1 MAANSVIE
9 QQPLYNVIPVGQEV
23 IFVVSNQT
31 AVANEF
37 KVKFICEV
45 HISNTTHPVVGT
57 ANDLIGT
64 FKTTPNNAGVG
75 IFDLRNII
83 ESYVKA
89 DNMAANGSA
98 FKTTTTSDDQRH
110 PLHLIDKFSLN
121 NNAASYL
128 ALQFKVEYLGATDSA
143 GNQDNN
149 IVRTQAGTAVNSDV
163 FEIFNGYLKYDDI
176 LNIGTGADASNFGY
190 DITKFEN
197 TNGSTG
203 QFLTNAP
210 LTQYA
215 NQEDYGTFAYLTETN
230 VASGFQN
237 GYVDNIQ
244 IKLYNS
250 SDAQIGTTIQV
261 DRTSANGA
269 YGTYQAKAEQELIY
283 FGCFPGNLRNWSTVF
298 QTQLATGNLAYYTVR
313 AYNSSTTVGQRY
325 IINVNC
331 PDLRDFE
338 SIRLCW
344 LNQWGAWDY
353 YTFTKKSV
361 RSLTTK
367 STTYNQ
373 LKGTWNESLYRM
385 DSFKGGKK
393 AFRVNATEM
402 IRVNTDFLNE
412 NENVMFEE
420 LMNSPEV
427 YMLEGFQTTTS
438 TQLLNQFVTPVRVT
452 SSSFTKKT
460 IANDKLMQYTFEIE
474 KTKTLRTQAV

>member
-1 MAANSVIE
+1 M
-9 QQPLYNVIPVGQEV
+9 
-23 IFVVSNQT
+23 
-31 AVANEF
+31 
-37 KVKFICEV
+37 
-45 HISNTTHPVVGT
+45 
-57 ANDLIGT
+57 
-64 FKTTPNNAGVG
+64 
-75 IFDLRNII
+75 
-83 ESYVKA
+83 
-89 DNMAANGSA
+89 
-98 FKTTTTSDDQRH
+98 
-110 PLHLIDKFSLN
+110 
-121 NNAASYL
+121 
-128 ALQFKVEYLGATDSA
+128 
-143 GNQDNN
+143 
-149 IVRTQAGTAVNSDV
+149 
-163 FEIFNGYLKYDDI
+163 
-176 LNIGTGADASNFGY
+176 
-190 DITKFEN
+190 
-197 TNGSTG
+197 
-203 QFLTNAP
+203 
-210 LTQYA
+210 
-215 NQEDYGTFAYLTETN
+215 
-230 VASGFQN
+230 ASGFQN

-313 AYNSSTTVGQRY
+313 AYNSSTNVGQRY

-402 IRVNTDFLNE
+402 IRVNTDFVNE

-427 YMLEGFQTTTS
+427 YMLDGFQTTTS

-474 KTKTLRTQAV
+474 KTKTLRTQAI